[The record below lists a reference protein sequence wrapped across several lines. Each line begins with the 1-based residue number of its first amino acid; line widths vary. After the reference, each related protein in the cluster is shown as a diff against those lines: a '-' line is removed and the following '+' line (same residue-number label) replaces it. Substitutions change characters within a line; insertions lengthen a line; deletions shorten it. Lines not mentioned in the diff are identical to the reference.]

1 LIKYIGKKHILKP
14 NLAGVGQTQDVTIIR
29 LISKNSIEEYI
40 LKLAD
45 IKLRLD
51 KSISEADGEVD
62 TETEKKNLR
71 ELLQNEFNNVE

>member
-1 LIKYIGKKHILKP
+1 M
-14 NLAGVGQTQDVTIIR
+14 TIIR

>member
-1 LIKYIGKKHILKP
+1 
-14 NLAGVGQTQDVTIIR
+14 VTIIR

-71 ELLQNEFNNVE
+71 ELLQNEFNSVE